1 MDKTES
7 KIQQEIVMW
16 FRNNYCLKH
25 HNPRNCIFSIPNES
39 EGKSE
44 MMYKKAIG
52 LFPGASDLIILLPKK
67 CVFVEVKTEKGKQ
80 SERQIEFEKIVK
92 DLGFAYL
99 LVRSLD
105 DFINKLQSLGFKS
118 ES

>member
-39 EGKSE
+39 EGKRE
-44 MMYKKAIG
+44 MMYKKSIG
-52 LFPGASDLIILLPKK
+52 LFPGASDLIILLPGK
-67 CVFVEVKTEKGKQ
+67 CIFVEVKTEKGKQ
-80 SERQIEFEKIVK
+80 SEKQIEFEQIVLA
-92 DLGFAYL
+92 LGFAYL
-99 LVRSLD
+99 LVRSLN
-105 DFINKLQSLGFKS
+105 DFIKQLQSLGFVA
-118 ES
+118 